1 MGTDSRR
8 KPGGKQ
14 FRLALKGLPWQEP
27 YKSQAPYTRATA
39 TPGLPCLG
47 CVRCSSGCS
56 LQSHTCKDEPWPL
69 PRQLH
74 EAVQT
79 QDRCLT
85 TGPSTLC
92 RGLSLWCGKYQKA
105 GRLPLAL

>member
-47 CVRCSSGCS
+47 VFAVPQAVPSRVTLAKMNHGRFLASFMGQCR
-56 LQSHTCKDEPWPL
+56 
-69 PRQLH
+69 PRID
-74 EAVQT
+74 A
-79 QDRCLT
+79 
-85 TGPSTLC
+85 
-92 RGLSLWCGKYQKA
+92 
-105 GRLPLAL
+105 